1 MATVVASEVPAPSF
15 KDVALEKLNLVK
27 TTSREYFDVSKNY
40 VKENPFLSVALVGT
54 AIIASLPLVFV
65 LSTFLFVLLVVGS
78 IFFVVF
84 SIMASIAGT
93 VLFIPVTVTLFTVVF
108 YYALYYIAYN
118 TYSKV
123 SVILSED
130 KDATFSIKLVGD
142 CLIKTIKEFANH
154 IREYYNK
161 VISFIIEKL
170 HVLKIDE
177 LTKNVNFEGIKTRKD
192 EVIQKIRNFRAHKA
206 ENATAP
212 EEVVKKEDSKK
223 YE

>member
-212 EEVVKKEDSKK
+212 EEVVKKE
-223 YE
+223 E

>member
-1 MATVVASEVPAPSF
+1 MATVVATEIPAPSF
-15 KDVALEKLNLVK
+15 KDVALEKINLVK
-27 TTSREYFDVSKNY
+27 STSREYFDVSKNY

-54 AIIASLPLVFV
+54 AILASLPLVFV

-108 YYALYYIAYN
+108 YYALYYITYN

-130 KDATFSIKLVGD
+130 KNATFSIKLVGD

-161 VISFIIEKL
+161 VINFVIEKL

-206 ENATAP
+206 ENPSAP
-212 EEVVKKEDSKK
+212 EEVVKKE
-223 YE
+223 E